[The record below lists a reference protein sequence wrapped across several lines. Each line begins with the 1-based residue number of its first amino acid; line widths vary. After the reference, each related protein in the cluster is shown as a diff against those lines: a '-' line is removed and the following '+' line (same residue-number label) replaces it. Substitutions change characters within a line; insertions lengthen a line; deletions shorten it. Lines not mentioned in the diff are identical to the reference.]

1 MLSERELTI
10 ITKIV
15 DDISEALE
23 LLKDAVIAI
32 NERVTEL
39 ENGR

>member
-10 ITKIV
+10 IIKIV

-39 ENGR
+39 ENAK